1 MNNCFLYPEK
11 ESKYVDLLH
20 KEGLRYEDIDAMTN
34 EQFWHA
40 LLPFKPRAM
49 NKHLQKYDVPPKSYK
64 WKKIMKFSTGYT
76 WRELNEMSDKEFWK
90 IVLSSGDGEAIEDYI
105 VAVKNAY
112 K

>member
-40 LLPFKPRAM
+40 LLPFRPSAM
-49 NKHLQKYDVPPKSYK
+49 NKYLKNYDIPPKSYK